1 MLTEPQQQ
9 FLDNLLSGE
18 FVQGTG
24 ALRRN
29 DNTWCCLGVACE
41 TYRRE
46 TREGEWNLWNS
57 SEISYEFILD
67 GRHEDSVMPWEV
79 ARWLGLESQ
88 NPYIADDGY
97 TNTAAEYNDGT
108 ALLGEEVVKWDFTK
122 IAEGFKKLFE
132 KRDDDDE

>member
-41 TYRRE
+41 TYRRA
-46 TREGEWNLWNS
+46 TGEGEWNLWNS

-67 GRHEDSVMPWEV
+67 GKHEDSVMPWEV

-88 NPYIADDGY
+88 NPYINEY
-97 TNTAAEYNDGT
+97 NTAAEYNDGT
-108 ALLGEEVVKWDFTK
+108 ALFGGKEVKWNFEE

-132 KRDDDDE
+132 ERNENDE